1 MDSNQP
7 CIDENAGAEV
17 RRRSVL
23 FRHRDFMKLWTG
35 ETISVFGSR
44 MGDVA
49 VSFAAVIALGAT
61 PIQMSLLS
69 SARIVPALA
78 FSLFAG
84 VWVDRLRRR
93 PLMIAADLGR
103 FTLLATI
110 PAAALFGALRMAQLY
125 AVILAVSLLDILFLV
140 AYRAYLPSLVSRE
153 DLVDANSKMSASFA
167 AAEVGGFGLS
177 GWLVQLLTAPFAIA
191 IDALS
196 FLASAIAIAVIKQ
209 PETEIRPRA
218 RRDGMIHEIAHG
230 ARAFRSDRRL
240 LVLAAASAVGAVSY
254 NLFGTLYMLF
264 VVNELGFKTGVL
276 GMIFAVGGL
285 SSLFTAIAATRV
297 IERVGLGRILAL
309 ALPMEALAWALVPMA
324 HGATTVA
331 AALLIGQQ
339 IFGDLAGTIYQIA
352 TTTLVQTIADREVLG
367 RVNATM
373 SFLGLAST
381 LAGMLI
387 AGVLGEYIGLRP
399 TMYAGAAGLMIAG
412 VMLVFSPIWSI
423 SGESQPAAIAT
434 PAEVVNQ

>member
-7 CIDENAGAEV
+7 SIDMTDGVES

-23 FRHRDFMKLWTG
+23 FRHRDFLKLWTG

-93 PLMIAADLGR
+93 PLMIAADVGR
-103 FTLLATI
+103 FMLLATI
-110 PAAALFGALRMAQLY
+110 PAAAVVGALRMTQLY
-125 AVILAVSLLDILFLV
+125 AVILAVSLFDILFLV
-140 AYRAYLPSLVSRE
+140 AYRAYLPTLVSRE

-191 IDALS
+191 VDALS
-196 FLASAIAIAVIKQ
+196 FLASAVAIAVIKQ
-209 PETEIRPRA
+209 PETELRPRK
-218 RRDGMIHEIAHG
+218 RREGMIHEIADG

-240 LVLAAASAVGAVSY
+240 LALAAASAVGAVSY

-276 GMIFAVGGL
+276 GMIFAVGGV

-297 IERVGLGRILAL
+297 IERVGLGRIIAL

-324 HGATTVA
+324 HGATVVA

-352 TTTLVQTIADREVLG
+352 TTTLVQTVADREVLG

-373 SFLGLAST
+373 SFLGLSST
-381 LAGMLI
+381 LVGMLI

-399 TMYAGAAGLMIAG
+399 TMYAGAAGLLVAG
-412 VMLVFSPIWSI
+412 VMLAFSPIWSI
-423 SGESQPAAIAT
+423 TGESERVEPEAPADAA
-434 PAEVVNQ
+434 NQ